1 VKTNAENKRKLIFD
15 EEGLKLLA
23 QRLKQLRSEKKITQ
37 EELAYRSELTLSQIA
52 RIETVKI
59 NPTVSTMFRIAKAL
73 DVKITELFDFE
84 LIGITPT
91 SKEK

>member
-1 VKTNAENKRKLIFD
+1 VKKNAENTRKLIFD
-15 EEGLKLLA
+15 ELGLRLLA
-23 QRLKQLRSEKKITQ
+23 QRLKQLRSLKKITQ

-73 DVKITELFDFE
+73 DVNIIELFDFE
-84 LIGITPT
+84 SLEITPLA
-91 SKEK
+91 KEK

>member
-1 VKTNAENKRKLIFD
+1 MKSNEENKRKLIFD

-73 DVKITELFDFE
+73 DVNITELFDF
-84 LIGITPT
+84 
-91 SKEK
+91 S